1 MPGIAALGKLFF
13 EKISLTAPAA
23 IRGTPRAHVPLLIV
37 GKIIRLKLRRGSA
50 HLVAL
55 NEHAAVTPRREFA
68 LVRVRRDNPSAAGG
82 RAVNQSS
89 IGGNA
94 NHSSAR

>member
-13 EKISLTAPAA
+13 EKNSLTDLAA

-55 NEHAAVTPRREFA
+55 NEHAAVTSWDEF
-68 LVRVRRDNPSAAGG
+68 VFPRVRRDDRCAAGG
-82 RAVNQSS
+82 RARNQSS
-89 IGGNA
+89 IRGNA
-94 NHSSAR
+94 NHSSP